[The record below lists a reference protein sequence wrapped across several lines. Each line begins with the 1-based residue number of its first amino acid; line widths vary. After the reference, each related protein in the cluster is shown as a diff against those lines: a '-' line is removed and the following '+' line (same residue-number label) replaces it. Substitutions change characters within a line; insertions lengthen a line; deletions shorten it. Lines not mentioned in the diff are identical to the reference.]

1 MKRLFAVLALTIT
14 TSFVAAGSVPQ
25 SNGDFPNDP
34 KATPAYAVLV
44 RRKAAVEAD
53 LADLSS
59 KLTDGSRDV
68 RAKRFELSA
77 LGREIERMRRIGRGG
92 VPKLSSAYGDLI
104 LSKIALE
111 VELNE
116 LLSNYTPEHPDVKK
130 KQVELAALEREIGSL
145 LK

>member
-1 MKRLFAVLALTIT
+1 MKRLFGVLALTIT
-14 TSFVAAGSVPQ
+14 ASFAAAGSVPQ
-25 SNGDFPNDP
+25 STGDFPNDP
-34 KATPAYAVLV
+34 KASPAYAVLV

-59 KLTDGSRDV
+59 KLTANSRDV

-77 LGREIERMRRIGRGG
+77 LGRAAERMQKIGRGN
-92 VPKLSSAYGDLI
+92 VPKLSSAYGNLI
-104 LSKIALE
+104 LSKVALE

-116 LLSNYTPEHPDVKK
+116 LLSSYTPEYPDVKK
-130 KQVELAALEREIGSL
+130 KQVELAALEREIGGL